1 MAAPL
6 RGSRLGRGPDWLPAG
21 SRAAVVMSVAGV
33 LLTTT
38 VLHTVDSYLTAQHLV
53 LGYLLPTILV
63 AIYYGSNVA
72 VFTSFASGLAAAY
85 FLFPPKLSFYITDI
99 THVAELGFFLLL
111 ASIASK
117 AVAVLADDSRR
128 RNVTG
133 RD

>member
-1 MAAPL
+1 
-6 RGSRLGRGPDWLPAG
+6 
-21 SRAAVVMSVAGV
+21 MSVAGV

-38 VLHTVDSYLTAQHLV
+38 VLHTIDSYLTAQHLV

-85 FLFPPKLSFYITDI
+85 FLFPPKFTFYITDI
-99 THVAELGFFLLL
+99 THIAELGFFLVL

-117 AVAVLADDSRR
+117 AVSVLADDSRETKSVPPPVPPPAPPSR
-128 RNVTG
+128 PADGGARTA
-133 RD
+133 RSAPAA